1 MSNSAKE
8 TSQQGE
14 AGRMSFR
21 EQLIRKNMSDCKH
34 FTGIQHDCCA
44 AGVNYEQ
51 LIENGKYKIPCI
63 KATVGIGRDPA
74 ICEKFQAMTRN
85 EAEKSAKGARRI
97 EVGQMKVY
105 VLAQNLREAKELRD
119 AGCGYATK
127 KQASDAKIQAL
138 KDGADSYYIN
148 LLAVYELQAESL
160 LSNSGAPQKETK

>member
-1 MSNSAKE
+1 MSESAKE

-85 EAEKSAKGARRI
+85 EAEKSAD
-97 EVGQMKVY
+97 ED
-105 VLAQNLREAKELRD
+105 LAQEQKTMLAMRAAHEDAKRKGFGKGHGGHD
-119 AGCGYATK
+119 SFPCPTGCGGHLYYRV
-127 KQASDAKIQAL
+127 ASINGHMHAKC
-138 KDGADSYYIN
+138 
-148 LLAVYELQAESL
+148 ET
-160 LSNSGAPQKETK
+160 SNCVSWME